1 MLDPRWIAETLNA
14 RWTQPVAK
22 GFESVTIDSREVPP
36 GALFVGV
43 KTPSGHRQA
52 YTTNAVAAG
61 AAGAIVEELQPV
73 DVPQLIVPD
82 STAALQ
88 KLAEAKRAKYLGKV
102 IGLSGSSGKTTA
114 KELTAHLLGEQTYKT
129 KGNLN
134 NHLGVALTLLHAPL
148 DAPKWVLEAGISQP
162 GDMDALA
169 QMIRPDAAFLT
180 MIGSAHLEFLK
191 TRENIA
197 HEKGKLLHATTPG
210 GFSVLHQS
218 DLTFAALR
226 QLRGRVLVLS
236 QDKAA
241 DQLPPNY
248 ERLPLELTEK
258 PDGWVLNLN
267 GACYTLPLW
276 TPGVARSAALAL
288 TVAHEVGIGHGQLQ
302 ARLHTWPGAQLRGNW
317 QRWTGGQARI
327 YLDAYNSNPEA
338 LADSLWRFER
348 MASSAPRHYIIGTM
362 AELGDESDELHR
374 SAMQQ
379 VPAHTSARYI
389 CIGPQAALMVEE
401 LKKRQ
406 LNAEVAESVEKIKSV
421 LASAQ
426 GDCFIKGSHSSQLHT
441 LAALCSPL

>member
-1 MLDPRWIAETLNA
+1 MLDPRWIAQTLGVH
-14 RWTQPVAK
+14 WTKPIEQP
-22 GFESVTIDSREVPP
+22 FTTVTIDSRGVLP

-61 AAGAIVEELQPV
+61 AAAAIVEELQPI

-88 KLAEAKRAKYLGKV
+88 KLAEAKRAKYLGKI

-114 KELTAHLLGEQTYKT
+114 KELTAHLLGPDTYKT
-129 KGNLN
+129 EGNLN

-148 DAPKWVLEAGISQP
+148 DAPHWVLEAGISTP
-162 GDMDALA
+162 GEMDALA
-169 QMIRPDAAFLT
+169 GMIRPNVAFLT

-197 HEKGKLLHATTPG
+197 REKGKLLQALQPKGMTVIHE
-210 GFSVLHQS
+210 S
-218 DLTFAALR
+218 DLVFEAL
-226 QLRGRVLVLS
+226 QNLPGRVIVLCQS
-236 QDKAA
+236 KPLGGWHQNYQACA
-241 DQLPPNY
+241 MHLANHAEIWNLQLGGEN
-248 ERLPLELTEK
+248 
-258 PDGWVLNLN
+258 
-267 GACYTLPLW
+267 YTLPLW

-288 TVAHEVGIGHGQLQ
+288 TVARELGVGQSELQ

-362 AELGDESDELHR
+362 AELGDESDALHR

-389 CIGPQAALMVEE
+389 CIGAQAPLMVDE
-401 LKKRQ
+401 LKKRR

-426 GDCFIKGSHSSQLHT
+426 GDCFIKGSHSSHLHT